1 MLKKSGVLMFV
12 VLVLFLLF
20 SFSNAEEPVKIKVAN
35 YFPPT
40 HMAAVLLGKFC
51 EDANKQLKGK
61 AELTYYPGGTLL
73 TASKMAAGV
82 ASGIADMGLSHCA
95 YTRGRFPVMEIV
107 ELPLGFPSS
116 YIATHVANEFYNK
129 FKPKEWGDF
138 NVLFF
143 TTSPVNIVQTIRKP
157 VKTLEDFK
165 GLKLRATGRIADIT
179 KALGAVPMP
188 IEIVDLYESLKRGV
202 CEGAYLTMETYK
214 GFKTGELLKYTTEAW
229 KLGSVFAFYVVMNK
243 NKWESLTPAVQ
254 KVFNNISKKYIEE
267 YAVGFNKIDIAGRD
281 FFISQG
287 GKMVPI
293 SNEESN
299 RWIKAVQP
307 VIADFKK
314 DLVGKGY
321 SEKEVDGWL
330 KFVRSRIEY
339 WKGQEKAK
347 KIPTPFKY

>member
-1 MLKKSGVLMFV
+1 MLKKSTVLMFV
-12 VLVLFLLF
+12 VLFLF
-20 SFSNAEEPVKIKVAN
+20 STYSLTRAEEPIKLKVAN

-40 HMAAVLLGKFC
+40 HMCAVLLGKYC
-51 EDANKQLKGK
+51 EDVNKQLPGK
-61 AELTYYPGGTLL
+61 VELTQYVGGTLL
-73 TASKMAAGV
+73 TAPKMAAGV
-82 ASGIADMGLSHCA
+82 ASGIADIGLSHCA

-129 FKPKEWGDF
+129 FKPKEWDTYQ
-138 NVLFF
+138 VLFF
-143 TTSPVNIVQTIRKP
+143 TTSPVNVVQTMDKP
-157 VKTLEDFK
+157 VKTLEDIK

-179 KALGAVPMP
+179 KALGGVPMP
-188 IEIVDLYESLKRGV
+188 VEIVDLYESLKRGV

-243 NKWESLTPAVQ
+243 EKWNNLPKNAQ
-254 KVFNNISKKYIEE
+254 KVLLEVSKKYIED
-267 YAVGFNKIDIAGRD
+267 YAVGFNKIDIEGRD
-281 FFISQG
+281 FFIKQG
-287 GKMVPI
+287 GKMVTI
-293 SNEESN
+293 SDKESD

-307 VIADFKK
+307 VIADYKN
-314 DLVGKGY
+314 DLISKGY
-321 SEKEVDGWL
+321 SESEVESWL
-330 KFVRSRIEY
+330 KFVKERINY